1 MLAVPGPDTVRAAGP
16 SVRHERPGALTGLVH
31 GANGRPRPG
40 ACITATGPSGTMT
53 ALSGPDGRYALA
65 GLRPGRYRLRAAD
78 CAARTSSGSASP
90 ATTLW
95 PGLPAVIVVQPGQ
108 VRTLTPITVLPASP
122 MAGARGGR
130 RTAGNPAAGSASTGG
145 ISGLVTGGGHPL
157 RGICALA
164 YRVGG
169 GSGRSAETSATGRYR
184 ITGLL
189 PGRYQVQFS
198 TEFSCGNSG
207 NWLSQWYPGITTPF
221 PAPKA
226 AAIRV
231 RAGKTAGGVDAR
243 LRPGGEISGTVRARA
258 GRPLS
263 RICVDVDGRVPGG
276 YLLTELRSGRR
287 GRYVLHSLFPGR
299 YTVQFSIG
307 CGNKGNYAPQWWRL
321 AASAAH
327 ATPIRIKGAK
337 IVTKIDAALDPGA
350 AISGTIRAVNSAG
363 QPLAGICVEATD
375 REGDEFADAD
385 SAKNGRYRLDG
396 LAGGRYL
403 IRFDP
408 SCFGQSSSNYLSQQR
423 RVTVR
428 QAQRLTGFNAYLR
441 PGAGLSGVVTN
452 SRGRK
457 VGGACVSITSGPGS
471 GFAVTDIDG
480 SYSITGLPAGSY
492 TVQFTG
498 GCGNTGSLAPQYY
511 NGEANSGSA
520 DPITLAAGTITPGID
535 ATMQPGATITGVVT
549 DPAGHRLSNIC
560 VGVADQSQLT
570 FGAFTA
576 IAGSTGKGSYRAE
589 NLAPGLYQV
598 DFGCDSSSKYA
609 SHWYRASP
617 GASGYSPDL
626 LSVPAGVTG
635 GISAVLRLG
644 GSVAGKVTNTAGKA
658 VSSACLYLVDAR
670 TGAQV
675 LSSVFQGNIDKGRY
689 QITGLA
695 AGTYKVFFYAC
706 GGNYASQWYHDRLT
720 ERAADPVRVRAGHT
734 TAGIG
739 AALAVGG
746 TMSGRVVARA
756 TGKPVRN
763 VCVQAYDSASQSF
776 GFAQT
781 GRTGRYLMRGLGTG
795 RYSVSF
801 TPCYA
806 TRPESRRLDQA
817 RRSPGDRTARRHR
830 HQCPPRARR
839 IGLGPGDRRIA
850 PADRRLRRASPGRSR
865 RQLRIRRD
873 RPGWRIHRHRAGG
886 RPVPGVL
893 QRSGLLPRRLSV
905 CRAVVRRPADAGNR
919 AHHHGVGWRH
929 HERHRRHACSRSA
942 ASPEP

>member
-1 MLAVPGPDTVRAAGP
+1 MP
-16 SVRHERPGALTGLVH
+16 
-31 GANGRPRPG
+31 
-40 ACITATGPSGTMT
+40 
-53 ALSGPDGRYALA
+53 
-65 GLRPGRYRLRAAD
+65 
-78 CAARTSSGSASP
+78 
-90 ATTLW
+90 
-95 PGLPAVIVVQPGQ
+95 
-108 VRTLTPITVLPASP
+108 
-122 MAGARGGR
+122 
-130 RTAGNPAAGSASTGG
+130 AGNPAAGSASTGG

-169 GSGRSAETSATGRYR
+169 GSGRSAETSPAGRYR

-287 GRYVLHSLFPGR
+287 GRYALHSLFPGR
-299 YTVQFSIG
+299 YTVQFSIR
-307 CGNKGNYAPQWWRL
+307 CGNKVNYAPQWWRL

-408 SCFGQSSSNYLSQQR
+408 SCFGQTSSNYLSQQR
-423 RVTVR
+423 WVTVR

-457 VGGACVSITSGPGS
+457 VGGGCVSITSGPGS

-626 LSVPAGVTG
+626 LSVPAGVTS

-644 GSVAGKVTNTAGKA
+644 GSVAGKVTNTAGNA

-706 GGNYASQWYHDRLT
+706 GGNYASQWYRDRLT

-795 RYSVSF
+795 RYSISF

-806 TRPESRRLDQA
+806 SGPNLAISTRPGEVQVTAPHAVTGINARLAPGGSVSGLVTGGSHPQIGVCVELVPVARGGSFGSAVTGQDGGYTATGLAAGRYQVYFNDPTCFLGGSQYAAQWYDGQPTQA
-817 RRSPGDRTARRHR
+817 TAGT
-830 HQCPPRARR
+830 
-839 IGLGPGDRRIA
+839 ITV
-850 PADRRLRRASPGRSR
+850 S
-865 RQLRIRRD
+865 
-873 RPGWRIHRHRAGG
+873 AGG
-886 RPVPGVL
+886 TTSGIDATLQPLSGITGTVTGPAHAPVGGECVTATPAGRGFAGSLPPEVAVTRPDGSYSLTALQPGGYKVEFTAGCGDTGF
-893 QRSGLLPRRLSV
+893 Q
-905 CRAVVRRPADAGNR
+905 AQWWKDAGS
-919 AHHHGVGWRH
+919 AGAATVITVGAGVTVAGIG
-929 HERHRRHACSRSA
+929 A
-942 ASPEP
+942 ALKH